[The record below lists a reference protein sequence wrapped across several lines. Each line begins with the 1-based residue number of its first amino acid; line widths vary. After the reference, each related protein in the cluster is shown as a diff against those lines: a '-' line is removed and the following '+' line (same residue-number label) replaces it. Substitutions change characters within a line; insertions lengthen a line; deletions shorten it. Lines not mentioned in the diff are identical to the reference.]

1 MRTQTAFWIGA
12 ALVTVACSNA
22 PQGGSADM
30 STATGGSVAQ
40 SGGSSAGGS
49 LTTGGTTGGS
59 PATGGS
65 GSGATGGAASGGQ
78 ATGGTSA
85 ETGGTGG
92 GDDPDP
98 TGCTRELL
106 GEKALDLAA
115 ALEAG
120 DATLLTTNAS
130 ATYIENHEPSEFGQG
145 VWANAVEIEFQRDFL
160 DEDTCETFSEIIIT
174 AGTPLVLGV
183 RLTLTGQDVSEVS
196 ALVSNDDDWL
206 FDADNYAAVSSAED
220 WSEIPEA
227 DRDTREVLIAAGD
240 AYFDLFSDKSVV
252 VPWNTP
258 CTRLEGGQV
267 TTGDTCDVGVPD
279 GIEFSDK
286 HWIVDRVLGTATGMV
301 LFAGSL
307 PDSHM
312 FRSLKGKIR
321 YVHTIT
327 ICDGGC

>member
-1 MRTQTAFWIGA
+1 MSPGSGGS
-12 ALVTVACSNA
+12 VS
-22 PQGGSADM
+22 PSGGSA
-30 STATGGSVAQ
+30 SGGALATGGA
-40 SGGSSAGGS
+40 SGGS
-49 LTTGGTTGGS
+49 L
-59 PATGGS
+59 ATGGAS
-65 GSGATGGAASGGQ
+65 GGAASGGQ
-78 ATGGTSA
+78 ASGGEPGEGMTGGS
-85 ETGGTGG
+85 GGT
-92 GDDPDP
+92 DDPAPGD
-98 TGCTRELL
+98 CTREDL
-106 GEKALDLAA
+106 AAATASLAA

-120 DATLLTTNAS
+120 DSTLLTTDAS

-145 VWANAVEIEFQRDFL
+145 VWASAREIEFQRDFL
-160 DEDTCETFSEIIIT
+160 DEDTCETFSEIMVT
-174 AGTPLVLGV
+174 TGTPLVLGV
-183 RLTLTGQDVSEVS
+183 RLTLTGQEVSEVS
-196 ALVSNDDDWL
+196 ALVSDEDDWL
-206 FDADNYAAVSSAED
+206 FDAANYAEVSSAED

-227 DRDTREVLIAAGD
+227 DRDTRETLIDAGD
-240 AYFDLFSDKSVV
+240 AYLNLFSDKTVV

-279 GIEFSDK
+279 GITFSDK
-286 HWIVDRVLGTATGMV
+286 HWIVDRVLGTATVMV

>member
-12 ALVTVACSNA
+12 ALATVACSNA

-145 VWANAVEIEFQRDFL
+145 VWENAVEIEFQRDFL

-183 RLTLTGQDVSEVS
+183 RLTLTGPDVSEVS

>member
-1 MRTQTAFWIGA
+1 
-12 ALVTVACSNA
+12 
-22 PQGGSADM
+22 M

-145 VWANAVEIEFQRDFL
+145 VWENAVEIEFQRDFL

-183 RLTLTGQDVSEVS
+183 RLTLTGPDVSEVS

>member
-1 MRTQTAFWIGA
+1 M
-12 ALVTVACSNA
+12 
-22 PQGGSADM
+22 
-30 STATGGSVAQ
+30 
-40 SGGSSAGGS
+40 
-49 LTTGGTTGGS
+49 
-59 PATGGS
+59 TGGS
-65 GSGATGGAASGGQ
+65 G
-78 ATGGTSA
+78 GT
-85 ETGGTGG
+85 
-92 GDDPDP
+92 DDPAPGD
-98 TGCTRELL
+98 CTREDL
-106 GEKALDLAA
+106 AAATASLAA

-120 DATLLTTNAS
+120 DSTLLTTDAS

-145 VWANAVEIEFQRDFL
+145 VWASAREIEFQRDFL
-160 DEDTCETFSEIIIT
+160 DEDTCETFSEIMVT
-174 AGTPLVLGV
+174 TGTPLVLGV
-183 RLTLTGQDVSEVS
+183 RLTLTGQEVSEVS
-196 ALVSNDDDWL
+196 ALVSDEDDWL
-206 FDADNYAAVSSAED
+206 FDAANYAEVSSAED

-227 DRDTREVLIAAGD
+227 DRDTRETLIDAGD
-240 AYFDLFSDKSVV
+240 AYLNLFSDKTVV

-279 GIEFSDK
+279 GITFSDK
-286 HWIVDRVLGTATGMV
+286 HWIVDRVLGTATVMV